1 MKRLFNHLRI
11 DKDSYGT
18 ILFSWVVCAVLIWL
32 AAHFIHN
39 LWVSIPIAALFVIF
53 MLFITWFFR
62 VPDRVVPEYGNMRLV
77 TSVADGKVVI
87 AEKVFEKE
95 FLQRDCIQISV
106 YMDFFDVH
114 CNFWP
119 MDGKVVIAEKVFEK
133 EFLQRDCIQISVYMD
148 FFDVHCNF
156 WPMDGKVIYYKYH
169 PGKYFLAFHPKSSE
183 LNEHASSCLQNAH
196 GEVFFKQIAGTFARR
211 IVCYSRPG
219 SMENRGE
226 QCGVIKF
233 GSRIDVFLPLDAYIR
248 VKVGDKV
255 RAVESVIAVLPE

>member
-62 VPDRVVPEYGNMRLV
+62 VPDRTVPEYGNKRLV

-95 FLQRDCIQISV
+95 FLHRDCIQISV

-114 CNFWP
+114 
-119 MDGKVVIAEKVFEK
+119 I
-133 EFLQRDCIQISVYMD
+133 
-148 FFDVHCNF
+148 
-156 WPMDGKVIYYKYH
+156 
-169 PGKYFLAFHPKSSE
+169 LAFHPKSSE

-233 GSRIDVFLPLDAYIR
+233 GSRIDMFLPLDADIR

-255 RAVESVIAVLPE
+255 RAVESEIAVLPE